1 LRSAKLAIQWCP
13 AKRARRPTRS
23 GSVSRAVA
31 SAPDLGY
38 AAAPGLPARGCRVWT
53 QAALNAY
60 LRSPEELAPGTAV
73 TSVGLPDSGADV
85 IGDLAAGNRR
95 VEE

>member
-1 LRSAKLAIQWCP
+1 VVPGEAGSP
-13 AKRARRPTRS
+13 AHRVS
-23 GSVSRAVA
+23 SVSRAV
-31 SAPDLGY
+31 GY
-38 AAAPGLPARGCRVWT
+38 AAAPGLPAQGCRVWT
-53 QAALNAY
+53 EAALNAY